1 MGKRYDFEYII
12 IGSGPAGVTAAFTL
26 SKSKK
31 RIAIVENRFLGGS
44 NINTR
49 DVPYSVALDYSH
61 LYQKITTTPEFRNQD
76 LTVSFPNAVAHQVQ
90 TVIKASD
97 YNKAALKKAGI
108 VSLEGSANFLDNH
121 TIAIGDKKFT
131 ASEFILATGS
141 TLKNG
146 EIAGTESVNYLTPET
161 AIKVKRT
168 PKAVLIVGGGPTG
181 CEIAGYFAELG
192 AKVLIMET
200 AERLLP
206 REDKEVGEAIS
217 HYLNKELGAMVLPNC
232 KVVALEQDAN
242 SKHVIFH
249 NARNEKMVRVDCVVL
264 ATGSQPILDY
274 GLENAGVKYKN
285 TGILVD
291 KNYRTSAKNIYA
303 IGDAIGGD
311 SSTERAEYEGALLAS
326 NLLNRSKNLP
336 NYNGFARIVNTYPQV
351 AVVGLN
357 EDDLLKRDRKYKK
370 AVALVK
376 DNIIS
381 LIDNNS
387 YGFVKLIADKSGHL
401 IGATIVAP
409 NAQLMISELSLAI
422 RHNIT
427 ALEIA
432 STPHIAN
439 TYNSLIKLAA
449 KQLVGKK

>member
-1 MGKRYDFEYII
+1 
-12 IGSGPAGVTAAFTL
+12 
-26 SKSKK
+26 
-31 RIAIVENRFLGGS
+31 
-44 NINTR
+44 
-49 DVPYSVALDYSH
+49 
-61 LYQKITTTPEFRNQD
+61 
-76 LTVSFPNAVAHQVQ
+76 
-90 TVIKASD
+90 
-97 YNKAALKKAGI
+97 
-108 VSLEGSANFLDNH
+108 
-121 TIAIGDKKFT
+121 
-131 ASEFILATGS
+131 
-141 TLKNG
+141 
-146 EIAGTESVNYLTPET
+146 
-161 AIKVKRT
+161 
-168 PKAVLIVGGGPTG
+168 
-181 CEIAGYFAELG
+181 
-192 AKVLIMET
+192 MET

-217 HYLNKELGAMVLPNC
+217 HYLNKELGVMVLPNC

-291 KNYRTSAKNIYA
+291 KNYHTSAKNIYA